1 MALSVLVLN
10 TTYHSD
16 KIPKALKLSKENF
29 IKTNKSVLKDIFAE
43 DDTLMN
49 DMYDRIA
56 NKQFEAKI
64 ELQEKFFRRVND
76 HTADCLPNETY
87 LIELLKTKGT
97 VFTKYG
103 RMGAPHKRL
112 VQLNAD
118 ETRIEWRDPAKP

>member
-29 IKTNKSVLKDIFAE
+29 IKTNCSVLKDIFNE
-43 DDTLMN
+43 NDTLMS

-56 NKQFEAKI
+56 KKQFEAKI

-76 HTADCLPNETY
+76 QATDYLPSESY
-87 LIELLKTKGT
+87 LTEVLKSKGT

-103 RMGAPHKRL
+103 RLGAPHKRL
-112 VQLNAD
+112 VKLND
-118 ETRIEWRDPAKP
+118 CETKIEWKDP

>member
-29 IKTNKSVLKDIFAE
+29 IKTNKSVLKDIFTE
-43 DDTLMN
+43 EDTLMN

-76 HTADCLPNETY
+76 HTADCFPNETY
-87 LIELLKTKGT
+87 LTELLKTKGT

-103 RMGAPHKRL
+103 RIGTPHKRL